1 MVNFED
7 ILRLGY
13 VVAWAPY
20 YLVINLGHSYNEIL
34 RRLEYYRKK
43 LWLKKGF
50 RISRSSE
57 KVRIL

>member
-43 LWLKKGF
+43 L
-50 RISRSSE
+50 
-57 KVRIL
+57 